1 MGPVMQYATEK
12 LDAPYEVRIY
22 PRANARFTLYE
33 DDNETYNYEKG
44 QYATYELSWNDTA
57 RVLTVGKRKG
67 NFPGMTEKRMLR
79 VVLAGPSA
87 KRRDHRG
94 IGKCE
99 DCYLQRSEDGGS
111 VRDAVITRSSLHREA
126 STESVGIT
134 ARHLCSYASFHEWV
148 GSRFLPL
155 LFGWQYGD
163 LRRAGR
169 TFCSKSLQDRE
180 AKESCIDRSEW
191 NFLENGVVF
200 DVSKTAR
207 VNIRRPVLSIHA
219 GFESVSLNHAILN
232 FVLAR
237 KIGEADN
244 PLRTPHIN
252 GELARHCQ
260 ICIHDICMQ
269 TSPPDRG
276 RISVNRIRCR
286 TVALTGFLTVH
297 AHDLP
302 TYRC

>member
-1 MGPVMQYATEK
+1 MQYATEK

-111 VRDAVITRSSLHREA
+111 VRDAVITRRGELSADNANAFCPHFRGHRSLDRIA
-126 STESVGIT
+126 S
-134 ARHLCSYASFHEWV
+134 Y
-148 GSRFLPL
+148 
-155 LFGWQYGD
+155 
-163 LRRAGR
+163 
-169 TFCSKSLQDRE
+169 
-180 AKESCIDRSEW
+180 
-191 NFLENGVVF
+191 
-200 DVSKTAR
+200 
-207 VNIRRPVLSIHA
+207 RRPS
-219 GFESVSLNHAILN
+219 
-232 FVLAR
+232 
-237 KIGEADN
+237 
-244 PLRTPHIN
+244 
-252 GELARHCQ
+252 
-260 ICIHDICMQ
+260 
-269 TSPPDRG
+269 
-276 RISVNRIRCR
+276 
-286 TVALTGFLTVH
+286 
-297 AHDLP
+297 
-302 TYRC
+302 